1 METQQYLQQ
10 ISRLDRMIK
19 NKIAEI
25 AELKEL
31 ACSISA
37 INTDDKVKS
46 TPNFDK
52 IGSNIAKIQEL
63 EYKLDVIIDEYVDKR
78 NLIMSQIESIEDEIQ
93 YQILFARY
101 IQRKK
106 FEEIA
111 VEIKYSYKQTRRLH
125 TKALKTFKSKFG
137 EKYSEK

>member
-63 EYKLDVIIDEYVDKR
+63 EYKLDVIIDEYVDKK
-78 NLIMSQIESIEDEIQ
+78 NLIISQIDSMDNELHYE
-93 YQILFARY
+93 ILFARY
-101 IQRKK
+101 IEKK
-106 FEEIA
+106 TFEKIA
-111 VEIKYSYKQTRRLH
+111 VEVGYSWRQIVRLHEQALQKFEKKYGDSYKN
-125 TKALKTFKSKFG
+125 
-137 EKYSEK
+137 